1 MAISCDRVRDL
12 ASGFVLGALDP
23 AEMSAVHEHLE
34 GCSKPHPELRELG
47 GVLPYLGGSL
57 EPVAPSARLRAAVL
71 AAARADLATRRSEAP
86 APVTAAPAR
95 ARPETAPVL
104 TVVEP
109 TRAGRVISLASARA
123 LRTRRTAV
131 WLSRVAAAVAI
142 VGLVGYAVAVQ
153 GDLAKYNTSKAHANA
168 VYHAMAQPGARSAV
182 LTSQGANAG
191 AGDAVLLPS
200 GHVIVNLHG
209 LAPTTDDEVYMVWF
223 SADSGPSTKAGSF
236 TVSDVGEGYLEMD
249 NVPTWATLWLQVCRE
264 PNGDVAKPTGPTIVT
279 GIISLWP
286 TPAASPTV

>member
-12 ASGFVLGALDP
+12 ACGFVLGALDP
-23 AEMSAVHEHLE
+23 AEMSAVREHLE

-57 EPVAPSARLRAAVL
+57 EPVEPSARLRVAVL
-71 AAARADLATRRSEAP
+71 AAARADLATRRSGVP
-86 APVTAAPAR
+86 APAR
-95 ARPETAPVL
+95 AKPETTPVL

-109 TRAGRVISLASARA
+109 TRAARVISLASVRA

-131 WLSRVAAAVAI
+131 WFSRVAAAVAI
-142 VGLVGYAVAVQ
+142 VGLVGYAVVVQ
-153 GDLAKYNTSKAHANA
+153 GDLSKYNTSMAHTNA

-182 LTSQGANAG
+182 LIPQGANTG
-191 AGDAVLLPS
+191 AGEAVLLPS

-209 LAPTTDDEVYMVWF
+209 LAPTTGDEVYMVWF
-223 SADSGPSTKAGSF
+223 SADRGSSTKAGWF

-249 NVPTWATLWLQVCRE
+249 DVPTWATLWLQVCRE
-264 PNGDVAKPTGPTIVT
+264 PNGDVTKPTGPTIVT
-279 GIISLWP
+279 GTISLWP
-286 TPAASPTV
+286 TPAATPTA